1 MNQAYKLLKLN
12 TGDDIV
18 CKTEE
23 NLSLKDKD
31 SIFVQDPMILNQI
44 RVPYGSGIMESY
56 TLSPWLALSDDEFY
70 EIPVHYIILAANV
83 KETLKDNYIKYV
95 QDRKEAELHES
106 MTADDLEVE
115 ESENQIEK
123 EDNHENLRNTI
134 SRRRGKLVH

>member
-31 SIFVQDPMILNQI
+31 SIFVQYPMILNQI

-56 TLSPWLALSDDEFY
+56 TLSPWMSLAEGDFY
-70 EIPVHYIILAANV
+70 EIPAHYIVVAADI
-83 KETLKDNYIKYV
+83 KETLKDSYIKYV
-95 QDRKEAELHES
+95 HDRKEA
-106 MTADDLEVE
+106 DLIAETSEDTEE
-115 ESENQIEK
+115 ESDNSEIEK
-123 EDNHENLRNTI
+123 ETNYENSQSTI
-134 SRRRGKLVH
+134 KRRGRLIH